1 MASYSFDVKGAVE
14 VVEAKLGKF
23 LTRAIVILLA
33 LAVVVWTSEYIWHAA
48 LRPLAASLTSLAR
61 GTNLNVSVTFGDV
74 IAWIL
79 AVIVFILA
87 ARLVRRILGLIEAL
101 SSVVD
106 QHGDIQSEAIKT
118 VKRHV
123 DVTDRITERVLE
135 IESRVAKLEQRAA

>member
-106 QHGDIQSEAIKT
+106 
-118 VKRHV
+118 
-123 DVTDRITERVLE
+123 
-135 IESRVAKLEQRAA
+135 